1 MKVTFI
7 ISLSILI
14 LSCNNSSKSSE
25 TNQEPQQD
33 SILSLEPTG
42 NSSLDTMNQD
52 SVLEVEIANN
62 EEVIEN
68 TVVKSKNGDTITTKS
83 GLRYIITKKN
93 PKGVKPQKGNQIQAH
108 YTGSLVNGKIFD
120 SSRKRGQPLPF
131 TIGAGQV
138 IAGWDEGFSYLREG
152 EQAIL
157 IIPPSIGYGAR
168 DMGDIPPNSTLI
180 FDVELVKVVQPMNYT
195 KYSGAGKDTIT
206 TKSGLKYIVID
217 KGNTNFKARKGQ
229 MAQLFYAGY
238 FTNGKMFDGNFS
250 SGQPFSIQ
258 VENPPVIE
266 GWKEMILLMNKG
278 MKVRVIIPPHLA
290 YGPNGYP
297 NVIPPNSTLVFDMFL
312 ENLQ

>member
-1 MKVTFI
+1 MKIPFI
-7 ISLSILI
+7 FSLSVLI
-14 LSCNNSSKSSE
+14 LSCNNSSKSDE
-25 TNQEPQQD
+25 TNQKPQQD
-33 SILSLEPTG
+33 SVYSVEPTV
-42 NSSLDTMNQD
+42 DTIIDSMYQD
-52 SVLEVEIANN
+52 SVFETE
-62 EEVIEN
+62 IEN
-68 TVVKSKNGDTITTKS
+68 TNEVIDNKTIQSNNGDTITTKS

-152 EQAIL
+152 EQATL
-157 IIPPSIGYGAR
+157 IIPPSIGYGSR

-206 TKSGLKYIVID
+206 TKSGLKYIIID

-229 MAQLFYAGY
+229 MAQLYYAGY

-250 SGQPFSIQ
+250 SGQPFSVQ
-258 VENPPVIE
+258 VDNPPVIE

-278 MKVRVIIPPHLA
+278 MKVKAIIPPHLA
-290 YGPNGYP
+290 YGANGYP
-297 NVIPPNSTLVFDMFL
+297 NVIPPNSTLIFDMFL